1 MASPTDYFMQGT
13 SLGMRAA
20 QSAGEMSLSR
30 ERLATEKE
38 MFRTNFAE
46 RVRQFDLGNQL
57 ARDQFELQNKRF
69 TLEQESA
76 IIEQKLQKIQ
86 LDNAQT
92 QNNEMMRV
100 INDRVKYKPEF
111 DKYHSQLIN
120 WNGVGEP
127 PQVPSGWPKEIRDEA
142 MAVRSNIYESALQ
155 NKVLQ
160 TEQAFKL
167 ERAKK
172 WTDGLDWMRVNHPD
186 KVRFDKQTQQLT
198 YNEREY
204 DQLRSQS
211 VKRAAMLEARKI
223 EAEYRKTQPKTVG
236 QKIEDFASRD
246 AENFYVKSEE
256 TGEYYF
262 DKKGFQEALAAAVGA
277 GIVNPVTNSKD
288 DPYDGISERSII
300 TGDMHDTVF

>member
-13 SLGMRAA
+13 SLGMRATQA
-20 QSAGEMSLSR
+20 AGEMD
-30 ERLATEKE
+30 
-38 MFRTNFAE
+38 MFRTNLAE
-46 RVRQFDLGNQL
+46 RVRQFDLSNQL

-76 IIEQKLQKIQ
+76 IINQKLQKIQ

-100 INDRVKYKPEF
+100 INDREKYKPEF

-142 MAVRSNIYESALQ
+142 MAVRSSIYESALQ
-155 NKVLQ
+155 NRVLQ
-160 TEQAFKL
+160 TQQKLTEQKAQ
-167 ERAKK
+167 RWA
-172 WTDGLDWMRVNHPD
+172 DGLEWMRINHSD
-186 KVRFDKQTQQLT
+186 RTRYDNQTGQWS
-198 YNEREY
+198 YNEKEY

-223 EAEYRKTQPKTVG
+223 ETEYRKTLPKSVG
-236 QKIEDFASRD
+236 QKIEDFASRN
-246 AENFYVKSEE
+246 AEKFYVKSEE

-262 DKKGFQEALAAAVGA
+262 DKKGFQEALAAAVGLGVA
-277 GIVNPVTNSKD
+277 RPAVNSN
-288 DPYDGISERSII
+288 DPYADVDPNSLI
-300 TGDMHDTVF
+300 D